1 MIQTCLSQSS
11 EGTVT
16 RNHDLVGTTDKGPS
30 ARERILATATEL
42 FYQEG
47 VLAVGVDTIVARSG
61 VAKMS
66 LYRCFP
72 SKDALV
78 AAFLEQQNERYWRWW
93 DEVVARHPGAPAE
106 QLRALVAAVAK
117 RTTSPSYRGC
127 PFINVATELREGEHL
142 GRVVAQA
149 NKRELRRRLAALAAA
164 AGAADPEE
172 LGDQL
177 MLLFEGAYA
186 AGQTLGPEGPGG
198 AVPAAAARLI
208 AAATERPVHASRE
221 LSGG

>member
-1 MIQTCLSQSS
+1 MA
-11 EGTVT
+11 EG
-16 RNHDLVGTTDKGPS
+16 HDSVSAPDAAPS
-30 ARERILATATEL
+30 VRERILASATDL
-42 FYQEG
+42 FYREG
-47 VLAVGVDTIVARSG
+47 VRAVGVDTIVARSG

-93 DEVVARHPGAPAE
+93 DGVVARHPGAPVA
-106 QLRALVAAVAK
+106 QLHALVAAVAK
-117 RTTSPSYRGC
+117 RTTSPTYRGC

-142 GRVVAQA
+142 GRSVAAA
-149 NKRELRRRLAALAAA
+149 NKRELRRRLAGLAAA
-164 AGAADPEE
+164 AGAGRPDA

-186 AGQTLGPEGPGG
+186 AGQTLGPEGPGL
-198 AVPAAAARLI
+198 AVIEAAARLI
-208 AAATERPVHASRE
+208 EAATRPEA
-221 LSGG
+221 GPAAPG

>member
-1 MIQTCLSQSS
+1 MAEDDEAVSAP
-11 EGTVT
+11 G
-16 RNHDLVGTTDKGPS
+16 GAPS

-42 FYQEG
+42 FYREG
-47 VLAVGVDTIVARSG
+47 VRAVGVDTIVARSG

-142 GRVVAQA
+142 GRAVAQA
-149 NKRELRRRLAALAAA
+149 NKRELRRRLAALAAD
-164 AGAADPEE
+164 AGAVDPEG

-208 AAATERPVHASRE
+208 AAAAGTAAHAAPE
-221 LSGG
+221 LLGG